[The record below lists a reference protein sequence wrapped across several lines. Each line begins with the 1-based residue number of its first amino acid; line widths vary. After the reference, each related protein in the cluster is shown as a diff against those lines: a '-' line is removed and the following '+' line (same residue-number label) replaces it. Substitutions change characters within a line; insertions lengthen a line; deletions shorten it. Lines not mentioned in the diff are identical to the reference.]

1 MQDEI
6 TPSHQ
11 KPPGEAGDWSLGGY
25 FVWSCISNSLSGNP
39 TRGRPRTTWL
49 LNAQKRLRRRREI
62 IRLARTSCQAFR
74 YAVKDSA
81 SHPIDV
87 TSGPDSFSELR
98 RFRMGTVVD
107 FHHWRTQR
115 NFQRHRA
122 RTLHKDGNLKASVK
136 LFETIC
142 FEYALNEDESATW
155 CNCGEQLL
163 RLKNELTPNPIHRYF
178 HGCGALHET

>member
-1 MQDEI
+1 M
-6 TPSHQ
+6 
-11 KPPGEAGDWSLGGY
+11 
-25 FVWSCISNSLSGNP
+25 
-39 TRGRPRTTWL
+39 
-49 LNAQKRLRRRREI
+49 LRRFGLQVFEEGGKLVLCLRSLPRGK
-62 IRLARTSCQAFR
+62 RPVCPSRGLSLPR
-74 YAVKDSA
+74 
-81 SHPIDV
+81 
-87 TSGPDSFSELR
+87 PDSFSELG

-115 NFQRHRA
+115 SFQRHSG

-136 LFETIC
+136 LFETIF
-142 FEYALNEDESATW
+142 FEYALNEDEPATR